1 VPFPNPSTQFTKGQS
16 GNPGGRP
23 KTAKLRDELSRLI
36 DEKQLGPKLMQK
48 LAVMALSGDI
58 RAMAMI
64 LDRIDGKVPD
74 RIEVGS
80 DEDDP
85 PATDETGQAL
95 EP

>member
-1 VPFPNPSTQFTKGQS
+1 MANVENLKPWPKGTS

-23 KTAKLRDELSRLI
+23 KTAKLRDTLAKLI
-36 DEKQLGPKLMQK
+36 DDKDLGDKLMSK
-48 LAVMALSGDI
+48 LVVMALSGDM

-74 RIEVGS
+74 RIEVGDT
-80 DEDDP
+80 DEP
-85 PATDETGQAL
+85 PATDEDGQAL